1 MPIAGSEIETKLEEV
16 KTEETKL
23 TVEDILEN
31 ATPEVRS
38 ALEAMRRISR
48 SRKALTQA
56 VRLPQTKYFRLP

>member
-1 MPIAGSEIETKLEEV
+1 MPVAETEIETKLEQV

-23 TVEDILEN
+23 TVEEILEK

-48 SRKALTQA
+48 SKKVLTQPA
-56 VRLPQTKYFRLP
+56 KLPQTKYFRIA